1 MPTFF
6 QLMISL
12 TAAILLGGTSLVFA
26 QGELKYDPDKGF
38 MIVDE
43 KDKTG
48 NTVKPLM
55 RQDQAGQKGNTAV
68 SPPQVTPSPRN
79 ANDIQ
84 VGRKKDPPTLYFM
97 SGQEYY
103 KNGDFSQALQNF
115 KYADS
120 VNPNPVYTLW
130 VGKACRS
137 LGQTE
142 KMISVMNGIVKKY
155 PECDVADDA
164 LLELAVYYQNADD
177 YETATRFY
185 SQIAEQ
191 YPFGISY
198 TTGESLIEVVREQR
212 KQLNAQLNTMLA
224 IMGCTNEDVAVNLA
238 AFQKSNGL
246 KETGRAD
253 RATVRQIKKMHGR
266 ILDRD
271 RLREKE
277 AALAKKNMRFALIAG
292 GIGIV
297 NLLIALIIL
306 FQSRSRARQLDLL
319 GETMSDLDAGRL

>member
-1 MPTFF
+1 MATFF
-6 QLMISL
+6 QAIISL
-12 TAAILLGGTSLVFA
+12 ATAILLGGASLIIA

-48 NTVKPLM
+48 KTAKPLM
-55 RQDQAGQKGNTAV
+55 
-68 SPPQVTPSPRN
+68 PSEKPAHQGDAAAPLAPILPRN
-79 ANDIQ
+79 ANDLH

-103 KNGDFSQALQNF
+103 KNGDFTQALQNF

-120 VNPNPVYTLW
+120 VSPNPVFSLW
-130 VGKACRS
+130 VGKASRS
-137 LGQTE
+137 LGQPE
-142 KMISVMNGIVKKY
+142 KMLVIMEEIVKKH

-164 LLELAVYYQNADD
+164 LLEMAVYHQNSDD
-177 YETATRFY
+177 YETARSFY

-212 KQLNAQLNTMLA
+212 KRLNAQLNTMLA
-224 IMGCTNEDVAVNLA
+224 MMGYTNEDVAVNLA
-238 AFQKSNGL
+238 GFQKSSHL
-246 KETGRAD
+246 KETGLAD
-253 RATVRQIKKMHGR
+253 KATVQLIKKMYAR

-271 RLREKE
+271 TKLEND
-277 AALAKKNMRFALIAG
+277 AATAKQNVRYAFVAG
-292 GIGIV
+292 GIGLV
-297 NLLIALIIL
+297 NILIALFIL
-306 FQSRSRARQLDLL
+306 LQTRSRERQLALL
-319 GETMSDLDAGRL
+319 AETMSDLDVRKL